1 MFSENK
7 KLYGL
12 LGLSRRA
19 GKLILGMDAVLDA
32 IRRRQVT
39 LLILATD
46 AAPGSKRRAETTASK
61 YGVPWC
67 QFGTRQRFGELFSRR
82 ACAILALTDAGFA
95 AAVQTALT
103 KDELKTE

>member
-32 IRRRQVT
+32 IRRRQ
-39 LLILATD
+39 LH
-46 AAPGSKRRAETTASK
+46 
-61 YGVPWC
+61 C
-67 QFGTRQRFGELFSRR
+67 
-82 ACAILALTDAGFA
+82 
-95 AAVQTALT
+95 
-103 KDELKTE
+103 